1 MNFDHLAVRSKL
13 TYSFGV
19 MLLMLMIVAGTGYN
33 GMRSANTELHNIV
46 DINVNKIFLLNE
58 MSSSVHIVSRVIRS
72 IALLHDDNEIAAQK
86 VKIADARKQYDEA
99 LASLEKLPLDEKGK
113 KFVDEIKTA
122 AGESR
127 ALNNKFVDLSKSDPD
142 AAIKLMMTDGLVAM
156 NKWQGLLL
164 EFSEL
169 QIAKNKAEEASVEA
183 SYQSS
188 ILFMAVLTVLAL
200 VGGVAISVLLTRS
213 ILRQIGCEPDVA
225 IGIAHKITEGD
236 LTVKTNARAG
246 DDYSLLYSIE
256 KMRESLADM
265 VTQVKST
272 ADGIA
277 LSSKEISVGNL
288 DLSAR
293 TEHQA
298 ATLEETASSMEE
310 LTSTVKQNSD
320 NAQQANALSKS
331 ASTVAV
337 KGGEVVSQVIST
349 MDLINS
355 SSKKIVDI
363 ISVID
368 GIAFQTNILALNAAV
383 EAARAGEQGRGFAV
397 VASEVRNLAQRS
409 ASAAKE
415 VKALIDDSVEKVEFG
430 SKLVNQAGV
439 TMNEVVNSVNQVTN
453 IISEIAAASREQ
465 NQGIEQINQTVM
477 ALDDVTQQNA
487 ALVEQVAAAS
497 NSLNSQTTGLVMFV
511 DLFKVDTRTGTDVR
525 RHVRASAEPATAVA
539 KTTKKPVAISL
550 SKPGTPKP
558 SVAYAKPAMDQGWEE
573 F

>member
-1 MNFDHLAVRSKL
+1 MNFDHLSVRSKL
-13 TYSFGV
+13 SYSFG
-19 MLLMLMIVAGTGYN
+19 LMLVLLLIVAGTGYF
-33 GMRSANTELHNIV
+33 GMRNANNELHKIV
-46 DINVNKIFLLNE
+46 DVNVNKIFLLNE
-58 MSSSVHIVSRVIRS
+58 MSSSVHIVTRVIRS
-72 IALLHDDNEIAAQK
+72 IALLHDDQEIAAQK
-86 VKIADARKQYDEA
+86 QKIVDARKKYDDA
-99 LASLEKLPLDEKGK
+99 LSNLEKLPLNEKGRQYVEQLK
-113 KFVDEIKTA
+113 VVAIE
-122 AGESR
+122 GR
-127 ALNNKFVDLSKSDPD
+127 ALNNRFVELSKSDLD
-142 AAIKLMMTDGLVAM
+142 AAVKLMMSDGLQAM
-156 NKWQGLLL
+156 NKWQSLLL
-164 EFSEL
+164 EFTEL
-169 QIAKNKAEEASVEA
+169 QITKNKEEQAAVEE

-188 ILFMAVLTVLAL
+188 ILFMAVLAL
-200 VGGVAISVLLTRS
+200 MAVTGGGLVSILLTRS

-236 LTVKTNARAG
+236 LTVKTDVRTG

-256 KMRESLADM
+256 TMRASLADM
-265 VTQVKST
+265 VTQVKTT

-277 LSSKEISVGNL
+277 FSSREISVGNL

-331 ASTVAV
+331 ASAVAV
-337 KGGEVVSQVIST
+337 KGGEVVGQVIST

-409 ASAAKE
+409 ASAARE

-430 SKLVNQAGV
+430 SKLVNQAGE
-439 TMNEVVNSVNQVTN
+439 TMNEVVSSVNQVTN

-497 NSLNSQTTGLVMFV
+497 NSLNGQTVGLVTFV
-511 DLFKVDTRTGTDVR
+511 DLFKVDPP
-525 RHVRASAEPATAVA
+525 ASAYARKRAPAQAETATTIGKSLKKIIAVSTA
-539 KTTKKPVAISL
+539 KNSAA
-550 SKPGTPKP
+550 P
-558 SVAYAKPAMDQGWEE
+558 SAVRTIKPALEQGWEE